1 MKFDYVI
8 IGSGPAGSVLAW
20 HLAKLNFK
28 IALIDRSNSKKK
40 IVNDFYLP
48 YVNKCPNYYTPVFS
62 DQLGGNSA
70 LWHNKIYLMSEKE
83 FNLKD
88 WLISYDELLL
98 YSRDLS
104 EKFNINNSNNLE
116 KIESYNN
123 SDLKLHYS

>member
-62 DQLGGNSA
+62 DHLVVTA
-70 LWHNKIYLMSEKE
+70 LYGI
-83 FNLKD
+83 
-88 WLISYDELLL
+88 I
-98 YSRDLS
+98 
-104 EKFNINNSNNLE
+104 KFI
-116 KIESYNN
+116 
-123 SDLKLHYS
+123 